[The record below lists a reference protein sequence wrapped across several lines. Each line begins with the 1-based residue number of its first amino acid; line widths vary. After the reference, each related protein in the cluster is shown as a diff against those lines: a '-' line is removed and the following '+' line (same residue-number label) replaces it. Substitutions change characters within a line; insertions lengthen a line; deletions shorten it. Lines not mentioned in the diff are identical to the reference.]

1 MRQHRLQAASA
12 RPNESSFFT
21 TPRSR
26 ARTSPNVSL
35 SDLFRFSNYY
45 RILLRR
51 LIQISNTKIVSL
63 VRVRI
68 ARVRSV
74 HEKAKKKKKKR
85 KRTLPIE
92 CR

>member
-35 SDLFRFSNYY
+35 SDIPFLQLSNSSRLTINSNFEYENRFVGSRAY
-45 RILLRR
+45 RACA
-51 LIQISNTKIVSL
+51 VSS
-63 VRVRI
+63 RK
-68 ARVRSV
+68 SKEEEEEE
-74 HEKAKKKKKKR
+74 EKNVAD
-85 KRTLPIE
+85 
-92 CR
+92 

>member
-35 SDLFRFSNYY
+35 SDLFRFSNY
-45 RILLRR
+45 RILLQR